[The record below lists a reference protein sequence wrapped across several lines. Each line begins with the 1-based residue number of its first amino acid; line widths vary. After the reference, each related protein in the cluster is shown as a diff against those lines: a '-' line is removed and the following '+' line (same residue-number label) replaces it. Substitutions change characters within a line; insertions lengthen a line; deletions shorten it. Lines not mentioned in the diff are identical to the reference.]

1 MLRVSKLS
9 YYYNKVARV
18 NNVSF
23 SIDDGQILGVFGH
36 NGSGKSTMLGML
48 QGLLPVHHG
57 NIMIDDKNAI
67 DNSGYIN
74 KDIRCNMGVL
84 LQGKSSDDKLSL
96 WHNLY
101 YFAYL
106 MNINSKEEKI
116 EKLLNIS
123 NLKDRAKEP
132 IKNLSIGM
140 CRRLELYRSFLH
152 EPKIVI
158 LDEPTQGLDIA
169 EAKKFS
175 SFLVDYKNS
184 FKASII
190 LASHNVAE
198 MMICDHI
205 IMLKDGQI
213 IKEGHPLA
221 LINTL
226 DFMRC
231 HIVVDQPMKES
242 NLPFLYDTYI
252 SNDNQDIKAKITT
265 TFLSDLLNNPILL
278 SSHLKSF
285 SLEHPSLADVYE
297 YFLKEVKHV

>member
-1 MLRVSKLS
+1 MLTVTNLS
-9 YYYNKVARV
+9 YYYNNIARV
-18 NNVSF
+18 NNVHF

-48 QGLLPVHHG
+48 QGLLPVYQGSIIINH
-57 NIMIDDKNAI
+57 KNAL

-106 MNINSKEEKI
+106 MNIHNKEESI

-132 IKNLSIGM
+132 IKNLSVGM

-213 IKEGHPLA
+213 IKEGNPLA
-221 LINTL
+221 LIKNL

-231 HIVVDQPMKES
+231 HIVIDQPIGQN
-242 NLPFLYDTYI
+242 NLPLYDI
-252 SNDNQDIKAKITT
+252 ILSNDNQDIKGKINTA
-265 TFLSDLLNNPILL
+265 FLSDLLNSPILL

-297 YFLKEVKHV
+297 YFLKEAQHV